1 MALAPAP
8 RARQTGG
15 MRRIGTG
22 GVPFA
27 DRHDAG
33 ARLADALAGHAADG
47 PVVIGLPRGGVPVAA
62 EVASRLGA
70 PLDIVVVRKLGCPWQ
85 PELGLGAL
93 AEGGVRVLNE
103 TLIRELG
110 VGRRDLGRV
119 IARERGEL
127 ARRVRRYRGGGEP
140 LALRGRTAIVVD
152 DGLATGYTARAAIES
167 ARRRGA
173 SRVVLAVPVA
183 ADERASAAGGSADE
197 VVVLSAQPW
206 LAAIGQF
213 YEDFSQTSDEEVIDL
228 LGRCAGPTAEGGAGA
243 PPISSS
249 RSS

>member
-1 MALAPAP
+1 M
-8 RARQTGG
+8 
-15 MRRIGTG
+15 
-22 GVPFA
+22 
-27 DRHDAG
+27 
-33 ARLADALAGHAADG
+33 
-47 PVVIGLPRGGVPVAA
+47 
-62 EVASRLGA
+62 
-70 PLDIVVVRKLGCPWQ
+70 
-85 PELGLGAL
+85 
-93 AEGGVRVLNE
+93 
-103 TLIRELG
+103 
-110 VGRRDLGRV
+110 
-119 IARERGEL
+119 
-127 ARRVRRYRGGGEP
+127 RRYRGGGEP

-183 ADERASAAGGSADE
+183 ADERASASGGSADE

-243 PPISSS
+243 PPISST